1 MTSIELESALLKNEI
16 TVIYFWSPNC
26 SKCKLYG
33 PSIESFSKNKGLTLI
48 KVDTSEEMDVT
59 LKYDVMSLPTV
70 IFFRKGQEKIRVTSA
85 NISMAEIEKS
95 YIKITHNS

>member
-1 MTSIELESALLKNEI
+1 MTNNELESALLKNEI

-33 PSIESFSKNKGLTLI
+33 PGIESFSQNKGLTLI
-48 KVDTSEEMDVT
+48 KVDTSKEMDVG
-59 LKYDVMSLPTV
+59 LKYGVLSLPTV
-70 IFFRKGQEKIRVTSA
+70 IFFRRGLEKIRITSA

-95 YIKITHNS
+95 FVKITQNS